1 MGERLREQLGGVK
14 RLHERELADGYG
26 RVQLPGA
33 LRRKNHHGDRERTW
47 QGVGPQQQRWRTEE
61 TGEQGR
67 HQLERSLVQQT
78 IRRAVIAAEI
88 SKAATSQSLRHS
100 LATYLLERRHDI
112 RTMEELL
119 GHSNIRTTMIY
130 TPVLNHGPFGMCSP
144 AEGL

>member
-1 MGERLREQLGGVK
+1 VGERLREQLGEVK

-33 LRRKNHHGDRERTW
+33 LRRKNHPGDREWTW

-67 HQLERSLVQQT
+67 HQLDRSLVQQT

-88 SKAATSQSLRHS
+88 SKAATSHSLRHS
-100 LATYLLERRHDI
+100 LAT
-112 RTMEELL
+112 
-119 GHSNIRTTMIY
+119 
-130 TPVLNHGPFGMCSP
+130 PSP
-144 AEGL
+144 GTEA